1 MSEHKITPNLWFDDD
16 AEQAI
21 DFYVTVFP
29 DAKVINRTDYPEGTT
44 DGPTG
49 LLTATIELLGQRL
62 VLLNGGP
69 TYARSGVLAVHHLR
83 LRRRG
88 RLLLGRVARR
98 RRPARP
104 VRLAAGP
111 VRPLWQVV
119 PQQLMD
125 YLSGPDQ
132 EVAGRVMQAMLQMS
146 KIEVAEL
153 DAAAAA
159 GYQVDSADD
168 ERVS

>member
-29 DAKVINRTDYPEGTT
+29 DAKVINRTDYPEGST

-69 TYARSGVLAVHHLR
+69 TYQLSPAFSLFITCDSADEVDYYWDALLADG
-83 LRRRG
+83 G
-88 RLLLGRVARR
+88 RPDQCGWLQDKFGLS
-98 RRPARP
+98 
-104 VRLAAGP
+104 
-111 VRPLWQVV
+111 WQVV
-119 PQQLMD
+119 PQKLLD

-132 EVAGRVMQAMLQMS
+132 EVAGRVMQAMLKMS

-159 GYQVDSADD
+159 G
-168 ERVS
+168 